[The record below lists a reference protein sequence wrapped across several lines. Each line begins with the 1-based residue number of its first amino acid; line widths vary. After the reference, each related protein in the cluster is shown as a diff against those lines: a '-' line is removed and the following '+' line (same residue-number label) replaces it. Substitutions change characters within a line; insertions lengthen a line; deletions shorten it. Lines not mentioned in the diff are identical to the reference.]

1 MAAGVIRA
9 DDPGEA
15 ARMLLDLCTGGYHDQ
30 VLYGVE
36 TQNTAIERREA
47 ARVVQQF
54 LRCYSPGQSA

>member
-36 TQNTAIERREA
+36 TQDAATTA
-47 ARVVQQF
+47 
-54 LRCYSPGQSA
+54 